1 LKVKQYCDPVKIA
14 LVRKDFSP
22 KGGGG
27 ERYSVDLARA
37 LRNSGHEVHV
47 FASSYEP
54 LKGVAFHSVAV
65 PLKPFGLQSMLF
77 ARNARLALSR
87 NEFDIVNGL
96 SQIYPQDVYRV
107 GDGIHKHWLDVHP
120 GSTFTRLYNTIS
132 PRHRL
137 ILSIERKIFTPGNY
151 KRIVANS
158 ELCKQHAINYYK
170 VPPQLV
176 DVIFCGVDFAIF
188 NSSVR
193 NEGAQLRT
201 SLGIGREAIVVLFVG
216 TNYARKGLDTL
227 LQAISRLKYKE
238 KYRLLVVGR
247 GNIPRYERLAQRLG
261 LQEITIFCGFQE
273 QMPPFYGMADIFVLP
288 SYYDPFGNVCLEA
301 MACGLPVITTRE
313 TGVSELMAHGRS
325 GFVMDQPE
333 NIAALANWLEALE
346 DPELRRSMG
355 AEAQEQAAFLT
366 IERNM
371 KHTILAYEKVLE
383 DKT

>member
-1 LKVKQYCDPVKIA
+1 MKIA

-37 LRNSGHEVHV
+37 LRDSGHEVHI
-47 FASSYEP
+47 FAHRYEP
-54 LKGVAFHSVAV
+54 MKGISLHSVAV
-65 PLKPFGLQSMLF
+65 PLKPFGLQNWLF
-77 ARNARLALSR
+77 AKNVRRALSR
-87 NEFDIVNGL
+87 NEFDIVNGI
-96 SQIYPQDVYRV
+96 SQIYPQDIYRL
-107 GDGIHKHWLDVHP
+107 GDGIHKHWLTVRRP
-120 GSTFTRLYNTIS
+120 RLFSHLYDKVS

-137 ILSIERKIFTPGNY
+137 LLHLEKKIFSPGNY
-151 KRIVANS
+151 KRIIANS

-201 SLGIGREAIVVLFVG
+201 SLGIGGEAIVVLFVG
-216 TNYARKGLDTL
+216 TNYERKGLDTL
-227 LQAISRLKYKE
+227 LQAMSRLRYKE
-238 KYRLLVVGR
+238 KYRLLVVGK
-247 GNIPRYERLAQRLG
+247 GNIPLYQRVAQRLG

-273 QMPPFYGMADIFVLP
+273 QMPPFYGAADIFVLP

-313 TGVSELMAHGRS
+313 TGVSELMAHGKS
-325 GFVMDQPE
+325 GFVMDHPG
-333 NIAALANWLEALE
+333 NISVLANWLEALE

-355 AEAQEQAAFLT
+355 SEAQEATAFLT
-366 IERNM
+366 IERNV

>member
-1 LKVKQYCDPVKIA
+1 VKIA

-27 ERYSVDLARA
+27 ERYSVDLARV
-37 LRNSGHEVHV
+37 LRDFGHEVHV
-47 FASSYEP
+47 FAHHYEP
-54 LKGVAFHSVAV
+54 LKGLSFHRVEV
-65 PLKPFGLQSMLF
+65 PIKPFGLQNWLF
-77 ARNARLALSR
+77 AKNVRLVLSR

-96 SQIYPQDVYRV
+96 SQIYPQDIYRL
-107 GDGIHKHWLDVHP
+107 GDGIHKHWLNVRRP
-120 GSTFTRLYNTIS
+120 TIFGYLWDKVS

-137 ILSIERKIFTPGNY
+137 LLHLEKKIFSPGNY
-151 KRIVANS
+151 KRIIANS
-158 ELCKQHAINYYK
+158 KLCKQHAITYYK

-176 DVIFCGVDFAIF
+176 DVIYCGVDFAIF
-188 NSSVR
+188 NNSVR

-201 SLGIGREAIVVLFVG
+201 SLEVGRQKIVVLFVG
-216 TNYARKGLDTL
+216 TNYERKGLDTL
-227 LQAISRLKYKE
+227 LQAISQLKYKE
-238 KYRLLVVGR
+238 KYRLLVVGK
-247 GNIPRYERLAQRLG
+247 GNISRYERLAQRLG

-273 QMPPFYGMADIFVLP
+273 QMPPFYGAADIFVLP

-325 GFVMDQPE
+325 GFVMDHPE
-333 NIAALANWLEALE
+333 DTAALANWLEYLE

-355 AEAQEQAAFLT
+355 AEAQEKAAFLT
-366 IERNM
+366 IERNV
-371 KHTILAYEKVLE
+371 KHTLLAYEKVLE

>member
-1 LKVKQYCDPVKIA
+1 MKIA

-22 KGGGG
+22 RGGGG
-27 ERYSVDLARA
+27 ERYTVDLARA
-37 LRNSGHEVHV
+37 LRDYGHEVHI
-47 FASSYEP
+47 FAHRFEP
-54 LKGVAFHSVAV
+54 MKGLSFHSVAV
-65 PLKPFGLQSMLF
+65 PLKPFGLQNWIF
-77 ARNARLALSR
+77 AKNVGRALSGY
-87 NEFDIVNGL
+87 EFDIVNGI
-96 SQIYPQDVYRV
+96 SQIYPQDIYRL
-107 GDGIHKHWLDVHP
+107 GDGIHKHWLTVRRP
-120 GSTFTRLYNTIS
+120 TIFSHLWDKVS

-137 ILSIERKIFTPGNY
+137 LLHLEKKIFSSGNY
-151 KRIVANS
+151 KRIIANS
-158 ELCKQHAINYYK
+158 ELCKQHAINYYE

-227 LQAISRLKYKE
+227 LQAISRLRYKE
-238 KYRLLVVGR
+238 KYKLLVVGK

-261 LQEITIFCGFQE
+261 LQGITIFCGFQE

-325 GFVMDQPE
+325 GFVMDHPE
-333 NIAALANWLEALE
+333 NIPALASWLEALE
-346 DPELRRSMG
+346 DPKLRRSMG
-355 AEAQEQAAFLT
+355 SEAQEQAAFLT
-366 IERNM
+366 IERNV

>member
-1 LKVKQYCDPVKIA
+1 MKIA

-37 LRNSGHEVHV
+37 LRDSGHEVHI
-47 FASSYEP
+47 FAHRYEP
-54 LKGVAFHSVAV
+54 MKGISLHSVAV
-65 PLKPFGLQSMLF
+65 PLKPFGLQNWLF
-77 ARNARLALSR
+77 AKNVRRALSG
-87 NEFDIVNGL
+87 NEFDIVNGI
-96 SQIYPQDVYRV
+96 SQIYPQDIYRL
-107 GDGIHKHWLDVHP
+107 GDGIHKHWLTVRRP
-120 GSTFTRLYNTIS
+120 RLFSHLYDKVS

-137 ILSIERKIFTPGNY
+137 LLHLEKKIFSPGNY
-151 KRIVANS
+151 KRIIANS

-201 SLGIGREAIVVLFVG
+201 SLGIGGEAIVVLFVG
-216 TNYARKGLDTL
+216 TNYERKGLDTL
-227 LQAISRLKYKE
+227 LQAMSRLRYKE
-238 KYRLLVVGR
+238 KYRLLVVGK
-247 GNIPRYERLAQRLG
+247 GNIPLYQRVAQRLG

-273 QMPPFYGMADIFVLP
+273 QMPPFYGAADIFVLP

-313 TGVSELMAHGRS
+313 TGVSELMAHGKS
-325 GFVMDQPE
+325 GFVMDHPG
-333 NIAALANWLEALE
+333 NISVLANWLEALE

-355 AEAQEQAAFLT
+355 SEAREATAFLT
-366 IERNM
+366 IERNV

-383 DKT
+383 AKA

>member
-1 LKVKQYCDPVKIA
+1 VKIA

-22 KGGGG
+22 RGGGG

-37 LRNSGHEVHV
+37 LRDFGHEVHV
-47 FASSYEP
+47 LAHRYEP
-54 LKGVAFHSVAV
+54 MKGISFHTVAV
-65 PLKPFGLQSMLF
+65 PLKPFGLQNWIF
-77 ARNARLALSR
+77 AKNVRRALSGY
-87 NEFDIVNGL
+87 EFDIVNGI
-96 SQIYPQDVYRV
+96 SQIYPQDIYRL
-107 GDGIHKHWLDVHP
+107 GDGIHKHWLTVRRSRIFNHVYDKV
-120 GSTFTRLYNTIS
+120 S

-137 ILSIERKIFTPGNY
+137 LLHLEKKIFSPGNY
-151 KRIVANS
+151 KRIIANS
-158 ELCKQHAINYYK
+158 ELCKQHAIDYYK

-216 TNYARKGLDTL
+216 TNYERKGLDTL
-227 LQAISRLKYKE
+227 LQAISRLRYKE
-238 KYRLLVVGR
+238 KYRLLVVGK
-247 GNIPRYERLAQRLG
+247 GNIPRYQRLAQRLG
-261 LQEITIFCGFQE
+261 LQEVTIFCGFQE
-273 QMPPFYGMADIFVLP
+273 QMPPFYGAADIFVLP

-313 TGVSELMAHGRS
+313 TGVSELMAHGKS
-325 GFVMDQPE
+325 GFIMDHPG
-333 NIAALANWLEALE
+333 NISALANWLEALE

-366 IERNM
+366 IERNV
-371 KHTILAYEKVLE
+371 KHTIFAYEKVLE
-383 DKT
+383 GKT

>member
-1 LKVKQYCDPVKIA
+1 MKIA

-37 LRNSGHEVHV
+37 LRDSGHEVHI
-47 FASSYEP
+47 FAHRYEP
-54 LKGVAFHSVAV
+54 MKGISLHSVAV
-65 PLKPFGLQSMLF
+65 PLKPFGLQNWLF
-77 ARNARLALSR
+77 AKNVRRALSR
-87 NEFDIVNGL
+87 NEFDIVNGI
-96 SQIYPQDVYRV
+96 SQIYPQDIYRL
-107 GDGIHKHWLDVHP
+107 GDGIHKHWLTVRRP
-120 GSTFTRLYNTIS
+120 RLFSHLYDKVS

-137 ILSIERKIFTPGNY
+137 LLHLEKKIFSPGNY
-151 KRIVANS
+151 KRIIANS

-201 SLGIGREAIVVLFVG
+201 SLGIGGEAIVVLFVG
-216 TNYARKGLDTL
+216 TNYERKGLDTL
-227 LQAISRLKYKE
+227 LQAMSRLRYKE
-238 KYRLLVVGR
+238 KYRLLVVGK
-247 GNIPRYERLAQRLG
+247 GNIPLYQRVAQRLG

-273 QMPPFYGMADIFVLP
+273 QMPPFYGAADIFVLP

-313 TGVSELMAHGRS
+313 TGVSELMAHGKS
-325 GFVMDQPE
+325 GFVMDHPG
-333 NIAALANWLEALE
+333 NISVLANWLEALE

-355 AEAQEQAAFLT
+355 SEAREATAFLT
-366 IERNM
+366 IERNV